1 MSNIKIGFVSLG
13 CPKNQVDTEVM
24 LFNLATAGYEITA
37 DETEADIVII
47 NTCAFIESAKKEAI
61 ENILDIAWLKKNR
74 SLKGIIVCGCLAERY
89 GEEIFKELPEVDAV
103 VGVGSIHEIVK
114 AVRAVLK
121 GKGRYINRLE
131 KNTSPLGGD
140 RIVTTPEYYAYLKI
154 AEGCDNRCT
163 YCAIPDI
170 RGKFRSRT
178 VEDIVE
184 EAKSL
189 EKLGVK
195 ELNIVAQD
203 TSRYGLD
210 IYGEYSLARLVR
222 EITNA
227 TKIPWIRLLYC
238 YPDKITDELIEEFR
252 TNERLV
258 KYIDLPIQHID
269 DRILSKMNR
278 HGGSAA
284 IKDAVKRL
292 REAVPDIAIRTT
304 AIVGFPSESEEEFE
318 ALCEY
323 VKETRFTNFGAFT
336 YSQEEQTPAAE
347 MDCQIDEQTKED
359 RYSIIM
365 QIQER
370 IVEEE
375 NEKLLGTTVKV
386 LLEGYDEVAEAYY
399 GRSEK
404 NAPEIDGKIYFEGP
418 KRMIQGSFVNIKIT
432 EVVDYDLFGVIV
444 KE

>member
-1 MSNIKIGFVSLG
+1 
-13 CPKNQVDTEVM
+13 
-24 LFNLATAGYEITA
+24 
-37 DETEADIVII
+37 
-47 NTCAFIESAKKEAI
+47 
-61 ENILDIAWLKKNR
+61 
-74 SLKGIIVCGCLAERY
+74 
-89 GEEIFKELPEVDAV
+89 
-103 VGVGSIHEIVK
+103 
-114 AVRAVLK
+114 
-121 GKGRYINRLE
+121 
-131 KNTSPLGGD
+131 
-140 RIVTTPEYYAYLKI
+140 
-154 AEGCDNRCT
+154 
-163 YCAIPDI
+163 
-170 RGKFRSRT
+170 
-178 VEDIVE
+178 
-184 EAKSL
+184 
-189 EKLGVK
+189 
-195 ELNIVAQD
+195 
-203 TSRYGLD
+203 
-210 IYGEYSLARLVR
+210 
-222 EITNA
+222 
-227 TKIPWIRLLYC
+227 
-238 YPDKITDELIEEFR
+238 
-252 TNERLV
+252 
-258 KYIDLPIQHID
+258 
-269 DRILSKMNR
+269 MNR

-347 MDCQIDEQTKED
+347 MDCQIDEQKKED